1 MPFGEDPPAEEGVMT
16 SPVSE
21 VRPVSRKRRRIGM
34 IVGAAIAVIAAVALV
49 AGFLIFRSLTR
60 PAPQFASLAEHPD
73 RSLQG
78 TVAYFADQARCVKIV
93 AAAGGPARTVFCL
106 PEMDVQQA
114 VKQGKEIGPQLVW
127 LPGGRLQVT
136 MFRMTPPSKPG
147 AVPAFHRGWQK
158 IIDVRTGK
166 VEDVPAADVPSQPN
180 RQTHPMV
187 SPTGQRI
194 SWTSDS
200 GRVKIT
206 LIDRNGSSRT
216 LLSVQGPS
224 DYTYGLGAAFWAPNW
239 HWIAADDGRILI
251 ITTGHPP
258 VTRVL
263 TSESR
268 QGAFDSNLARFAV
281 TGTSILTPTR

>member
-1 MPFGEDPPAEEGVMT
+1 
-16 SPVSE
+16 
-21 VRPVSRKRRRIGM
+21 M
-34 IVGAAIAVIAAVALV
+34 IVGAVIAVIAAVALV
-49 AGFLIFRSLTR
+49 VGFLTFRSLTR
-60 PAPQFASLAEHPD
+60 PVPQFASLAEQPD

-78 TVAYFADQARCVKIV
+78 TVAYFADQVRCVKIV
-93 AAAGGPARTVFCL
+93 AAAGGPAKTVFHL

-166 VEDVPAADVPSQPN
+166 VEDVPAADIPSQPN

-200 GRVKIT
+200 GRVKVT
-206 LIDRNGSSRT
+206 LTDRNGSSRT

-224 DYTYGLGAAFWAPNW
+224 DYTYWLGAAFWAPNW
-239 HWIAADDGRILI
+239 QWIAADDGRILI
-251 ITTGHPP
+251 ITTGHTP

-263 TSESR
+263 TSESS
-268 QGAFDSNLARFAV
+268 QVAFDPDLARFAV
-281 TGTSILTPTR
+281 TGTSILTPTPA